1 MPDAGRSSTCGGAPT
16 MTRFIIFTDLDGTL
30 LHPSTYSHEA
40 ARPALA
46 LARDRGIPVVF
57 CSSKTRLE
65 ILELRV
71 EFRNSDPFIFENGGG
86 IAIPEAGTDPH
97 RGGVA
102 SREYKVIALGR
113 PYEELRKAFIDSRSR
128 LGISVTGFGDLSPG
142 EIGALTGLRPKQAA
156 LAGQR
161 EFDEPFFFGPNET
174 RVEQFLRSIE
184 DRGLRWTHG
193 GRFYHLHGFNDKGRA
208 VRTLQKFLAADD
220 SGPTVSIGLGD
231 SLNDLPML
239 LSVERP
245 VLIQREDG
253 SFDERIRLPNLQRS
267 VGVGPE
273 GWNSA
278 VLGILGP

>member
-1 MPDAGRSSTCGGAPT
+1 

-40 ARPALA
+40 ALPALA

-71 EFRNSDPFIFENGGG
+71 EFCNSDPFIFENGGG
-86 IAIPEAGTDPH
+86 IVIPESATDF
-97 RGGVA
+97 RGGDVT
-102 SREYKVIALGR
+102 SKDYEVIALGR
-113 PYEELRKAFIDSRSR
+113 PYEELREAFIDLRSQ

-142 EIGALTGLRPKQAA
+142 EISALTSLRPKQAA

-161 EFDEPFFFGPNET
+161 EFDEPFFFGFNET
-174 RVEQFLRSIE
+174 RVVQFLRSIE
-184 DRGLRWTHG
+184 DRGLRWTQG

-208 VRTLQKFLAADD
+208 VRTLKKFFTADD
-220 SGPTVSIGLGD
+220 SGPTISIGLGD

-253 SFDERIRLPNLQRS
+253 SYDERIRLPNLQRS
-267 VGVGPE
+267 IGVGPE

-278 VLGILGP
+278 VLGILGQ